1 MDAGDATAGSG
12 VLKLVL
18 HFFVVVACHHVLV
31 QSVGTVERGYHFV
44 VGYLPKG
51 ESVKRVGEIVYLE
64 VIIERVATAVK
75 VKGVTDRLGDIVTRP
90 GVEPCFMLESFGRG
104 VLSSDVAFQTLQL
117 SARPEI

>member
-51 ESVKRVGEIVYLE
+51 ESVKRVGEYL
-64 VIIERVATAVK
+64 ILSRWSQFAT
-75 VKGVTDRLGDIVTRP
+75 TSLTS
-90 GVEPCFMLESFGRG
+90 SF
-104 VLSSDVAFQTLQL
+104 VS
-117 SARPEI
+117 